1 MAFKFGM
8 LLSSTEAQVWATVSG
23 TGIDPNRRSVFENA
37 SVKEA
42 WKGMISVYRK
52 SLEIGVSDIRVPNSA
67 KYYDIVSGEL
77 HSVWSGTKSS
87 NDAFNDTLQE
97 WKDL

>member
-1 MAFKFGM
+1 
-8 LLSSTEAQVWATVSG
+8 
-23 TGIDPNRRSVFENA
+23 
-37 SVKEA
+37 
-42 WKGMISVYRK
+42 MISVYRK
-52 SLEIGVSDIRVPNSA
+52 SLEIGVSDIRVPTETNIWCI
-67 KYYDIVSGEL
+67 DEL

>member
-1 MAFKFGM
+1 
-8 LLSSTEAQVWATVSG
+8 
-23 TGIDPNRRSVFENA
+23 
-37 SVKEA
+37 
-42 WKGMISVYRK
+42 MISVYRK